1 MIGTRPSTVL
11 GLAGLLLLTA
21 CGDSKPESAPAAASA
36 PTQQA
41 APATGP
47 AIDASSSASAVQ
59 TISPAGQADR
69 LPPPDVAPVVR
80 DGVRYSQATDGREL
94 GLSQV
99 SGVLVATQVD
109 SGKRLWTL
117 TVYGNPIDPK
127 QEADVQ
133 WVFFKSMAFDPDGR
147 LRIVNEAGQA
157 FLVDVQKQT
166 ASPAP

>member
-1 MIGTRPSTVL
+1 MIGMRPSTVL

-21 CGDSKPESAPAAASA
+21 CGDKKPEGVPAASA
-36 PTQQA
+36 PTSQA

-47 AIDASSSASAVQ
+47 AADASSSASAVQ
-59 TISPAGQADR
+59 TISPAGHADR

-117 TVYGNPIDPK
+117 AVYSNPVDPK
-127 QEADVQ
+127 QEADAQ
-133 WVFFKSMAFDPDGR
+133 WVFFQSMAFDPDGR

-166 ASPAP
+166 ASPAS